1 MQGFTTVVQQ
11 LLIAASCPICRR
23 TDETGPLPC
32 KACRNQF
39 NLSDQG
45 VSGASP
51 LPWHAL
57 GWYQGSFRRL
67 LLQVKTSRWQRRI
80 LPALMAHFRAQ
91 LALPS
96 QAELVP
102 IPSWKRTE
110 SLCNPLPQLIAQ
122 GFQRPIQPLL
132 IRTRAGLSQHH
143 LDRRLR
149 LHNMRGAF
157 AAVAPPSGRPIWL
170 VDDILTTGATAMAA
184 QQALQHRGHDVAGLL
199 CLGRTPLNRR

>member
-1 MQGFTTVVQQ
+1 MQGFTTMVQR

-32 KACRNQF
+32 TTCRSQY
-39 NLSDQG
+39 NLSDRG
-45 VSGASP
+45 VSGANP

-57 GWYQGSFRRL
+57 GLYQGEFRRL
-67 LLQVKTSRWQRRI
+67 LLHLKQSNRQRRI
-80 LPALMAHFRAQ
+80 LPALMASFRAQ

-96 QAELVP
+96 QVQLVP

-110 SLCNPLPQLIAQ
+110 SLRNPLPQLIAE

-149 LHNMRGAF
+149 LNNMRDAF
-157 AAVAPPSGRPIWL
+157 AAVASPSDRPIWL

-184 QQALQHRGHDVAGLL
+184 QQALQLRGHNVSGLL
-199 CLGRTPLNRR
+199 CLGRTPPNRR